1 MSDYATYENFTV
13 PTKWYY
19 RGEGNCNLVISLPKS
34 KQILRIR
41 KTERPKSILGWILV
55 LINDFFQWYYGIEF
69 SDEIRDLDFYSKIMR
84 PLMGHKYTS
93 ESKLIVLSRKQM
105 QSFRDGL
112 AKKRPDFR
120 MSKTLQY
127 GRAALFAD
135 FAFLPTQFDNLQ
147 LSGNTYAVE
156 IKPKQGWRPY
166 KEQIHPHCFF
176 CMNQYLKLEK
186 KQIKSQTQYCP
197 EELFSGDSNRMKSA
211 INSLLQVPQNNFKI
225 FKNGLICY
233 DEKNKN
239 IEILREIFES
249 TDHKEILIDEF
260 CDFLRRCLI
269 TDLGNESEIFNSQCK
284 SICNLTVVNEQIT
297 LENTLPKGSV
307 LNRILSVQMLDR
319 EGTHSTYKK
328 LTKSDVWEDFSYVD
342 KVLEY
347 IGNKEHICSKCT
359 IMDVSRRLEN
369 ELLFLPYL
377 VSAIA
382 KDCSLMITF
391 RKIREKPSDID
402 FNKATFET
410 KYGMFVV
417 NIGVFDLYPKPLS
430 TIQKHYSRNR
440 DIFRALKKCGLLT

>member
-197 EELFSGDSNRMKSA
+197 EELFSG
-211 INSLLQVPQNNFKI
+211 
-225 FKNGLICY
+225 
-233 DEKNKN
+233 
-239 IEILREIFES
+239 
-249 TDHKEILIDEF
+249 LIDEF